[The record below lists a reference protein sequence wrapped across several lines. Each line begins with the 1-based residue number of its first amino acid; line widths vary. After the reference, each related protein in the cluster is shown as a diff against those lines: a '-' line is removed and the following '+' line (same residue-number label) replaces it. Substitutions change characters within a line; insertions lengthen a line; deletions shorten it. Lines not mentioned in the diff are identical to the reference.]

1 MGSFQNGPCY
11 KGAVLYWGGLEREP
25 DLENYPYGSPR
36 RSVFLGD
43 IAENLQL
50 VSDLW
55 EEVCKAS
62 LVLRVKGGLG
72 FRV

>member
-36 RSVFLGD
+36 RSGFFWATLPRTFNLSLTSGKKFARPPWYLG
-43 IAENLQL
+43 
-50 VSDLW
+50 
-55 EEVCKAS
+55 
-62 LVLRVKGGLG
+62 LRGA
-72 FRV
+72 